1 MGKLHSLA
9 TRRQHW
15 TLHLTGHEDRESRTR
30 IVPFK
35 RRKNSKKINLR
46 GGSNW
51 GQINREGGR
60 RWEAMAAAAPSAAAA
75 PADALVVV
83 GLEKER

>member
-1 MGKLHSLA
+1 MLLRKSTPLC
-9 TRRQHW
+9 
-15 TLHLTGHEDRESRTR
+15 LTQVS
-30 IVPFK
+30 FK
-35 RRKNSKKINLR
+35 RRKNPKKINLR